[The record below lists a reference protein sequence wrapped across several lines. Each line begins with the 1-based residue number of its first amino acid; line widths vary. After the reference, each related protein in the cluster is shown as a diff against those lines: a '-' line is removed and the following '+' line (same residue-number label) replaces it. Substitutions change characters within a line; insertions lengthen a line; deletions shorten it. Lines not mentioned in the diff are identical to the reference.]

1 MLCGKK
7 KIPTCAIVAN
17 MSVMIRKPTKT
28 VLKVIK
34 ASGSVK
40 SKCHE
45 QEMER
50 TDIEMLR
57 WRLPCP
63 FTQGWRGFYRI
74 TKHSCCCTDDTEFPV
89 KQKVYYWRQ
98 LTSKLC

>member
-1 MLCGKK
+1 MWRKK
-7 KIPTCAIVAN
+7 KKTCAIVAN
-17 MSVMIRKPTKT
+17 MSVIIRKPIKA

-45 QEMER
+45 QEMESM
-50 TDIEMLR
+50 DIEIL
-57 WRLPCP
+57 WRIPYP

-74 TKHSCCCTDDTEFPV
+74 TKHSCYCTDDTEFPV
-89 KQKVYYWRQ
+89 KQKD
-98 LTSKLC
+98 LLLATAKE